1 MWFFR
6 SPKIVFGENALSH
19 LDEIAGHRVFI
30 VTDEVM
36 VNKGYVRLVQDR
48 LKANGMESSCFAQ
61 VEPEPGTDVVDR
73 CAQAM
78 LEFGPDWVIGLGGGS
93 SLDAAKAAW
102 LRYERPDVDLEA
114 VSPFEYFGLGKKAR
128 LITIPT
134 TAGSGAEVTAAAMII
149 DRQTVR
155 KLEIASFEMMAAVT
169 IVDPQLSAEMPAQ
182 LTADTGIDVLTHS
195 IEGYSGSWS
204 NDFSDGLCL
213 QATWMVF
220 QYLERAVSRGAE
232 DMEARE
238 KMANAATIAALGMT
252 NSHIALAHALGHSVG
267 AVSEIPHGRITGL
280 FLPYTIEFT
289 AFGGVG
295 RYLELSRILGLC
307 GDDEK
312 SAGFGLAD
320 SIRSLLRRIGQ
331 PTTLFE
337 AGISRV
343 QFDTQVEDWCE
354 RVEAEISLATS
365 RRVPFRQELLQIF
378 DYAFDGK
385 VIDF

>member
-6 SPKIVFGENALSH
+6 SPKIVFGENALSQ

-48 LKANGMESSCFAQ
+48 LKTNGMESSCFAH

-73 CAQAM
+73 CAQEM

-114 VSPFEYFGLGKKAR
+114 VSPFEHFGLGKKAR

-149 DRQTVR
+149 ERQTVR

-307 GDDEK
+307 GDDEQ
-312 SAGFGLAD
+312 SAGYGLAD

-337 AGISRV
+337 AGISRA

-365 RRVPFRQELLQIF
+365 RRIPFRQEILQIF

>member
-6 SPKIVFGENALSH
+6 SPKIVFGENALSQ

-48 LKANGMESSCFAQ
+48 LKTNGMESSCFAQ

-73 CAQAM
+73 CAQEM

-114 VSPFEYFGLGKKAR
+114 VSPFEHFGLGKKAR

-149 DRQTVR
+149 ERQTVR

-307 GDDEK
+307 GEDEQ
-312 SAGFGLAD
+312 SAGYGLAD

-337 AGISRV
+337 AGISRA

-365 RRVPFRQELLQIF
+365 RRIPFRQEILQIF

>member
-6 SPKIVFGENALSH
+6 SPKIVFGENALSQ

-48 LKANGMESSCFAQ
+48 LKTNGMESSCFAQ

-73 CAQAM
+73 CAQEM

-114 VSPFEYFGLGKKAR
+114 VSPFEHFGLGKKAR

-149 DRQTVR
+149 ERQTVR

-307 GDDEK
+307 GDDEQ
-312 SAGFGLAD
+312 SAGYGLAD

-337 AGISRV
+337 AGISRA

-365 RRVPFRQELLQIF
+365 RRIPFRQEILQIF

>member
-6 SPKIVFGENALSH
+6 SPKIVFGENALSQ

-48 LKANGMESSCFAQ
+48 LKANGMESSCFAH

-73 CAQAM
+73 CAQEM

-114 VSPFEYFGLGKKAR
+114 VSPFEHFGLGKKAR

-149 DRQTVR
+149 ERQTVR

-307 GDDEK
+307 GDDEQ
-312 SAGFGLAD
+312 SAGYGLAD

-337 AGISRV
+337 AGISRA

-365 RRVPFRQELLQIF
+365 RRIPFRQEILQIF